1 MEIQT
6 KGRLCAQDIISSLD
20 YELVDVEYAKE
31 EGVMCLT
38 FYIYHPDG
46 VSLDDCERVSA
57 AIEEAVEQA
66 DVTNGKPYYLCVSSP
81 GERPLKCERDY
92 QRNIGKKVVVE
103 LSAPIKGKKKKFIGV
118 LEAYSVDSVII
129 RSDKEEIAFPRN
141 NIKTVKPYIG
151 F

>member
-1 MEIQT
+1 MEIEA
-6 KGRLCAQDIISSLD
+6 KGRQCAEDIISSLG

-46 VSLDDCERVSA
+46 VSLNDCEKVSA
-57 AIEEAVEQA
+57 AIDEAVERA
-66 DVTNGKPYYLCVSSP
+66 DVTSGKPYYLCVSSP
-81 GERPLKCERDY
+81 GERPLKCDRDY
-92 QRNIGKKVVVE
+92 QRNIGNKVVVE
-103 LSAPIKGKKKKFIGV
+103 LVAPIKGKKKKFVGV
-118 LEAYSVDSVII
+118 LEAYADDGITI
-129 RSDKEEIAFPRN
+129 KTDKDEMSFPKN